1 MERISVSHKNKKHK
15 LEILFLPLFFVS
27 FFISSQSACGQ
38 TTLTLYATWTAPTT
52 DSDSMPLNDLASF
65 NLYRT
70 DTGRVT
76 RINSSPIPTT
86 YGTAA
91 SPYQF
96 SVQVSGAGKLTFYAT
111 AVDIFGNESAPSRR
125 ASYPYDYDSP
135 IIISLSPASG
145 TAGTIV
151 TIRGNHFGPSEG
163 SSGVSFNSVSATVT
177 SWSNTAIKCTVPSG
191 ATAGPVAVETSIGA
205 SNGKTFTVK
214 PPAIT
219 AVSPTSGTVGTVV
232 TIAGNYFGPSQGSSG
247 VSFNSISATVTSWS
261 NTAIKCTVPSGATT
275 GPVVVETSV
284 GVSNGKTFAVKL
296 PAIAALSPTSGAVGT
311 AVIIRGNYFGPSQ
324 GSSGV
329 SFNSV
334 SATVTSWS
342 NTAIRCTVPSG
353 VTSGP
358 VVVTTT
364 VGASNG
370 KTFTVKP

>member
-1 MERISVSHKNKKHK
+1 MERNSVSHKKHN
-15 LEILFLPLFFVS
+15 LEILFLPLFFLS
-27 FFISSQSACGQ
+27 FFISFQSACGQ

-52 DSDSMPLNDLASF
+52 DSDGMPLNDLAWF

-76 RINSSPIPTT
+76 RINSLPIATT

-135 IIISLSPASG
+135 IITSLSPASG
-145 TAGTIV
+145 TVETAV
-151 TIRGNHFGPSEG
+151 TIKGNHFGPSQG
-163 SSGVSFNSVSATVT
+163 SSSVSFNSVSATVT
-177 SWSNTAIKCTVPSG
+177 SWSNTT
-191 ATAGPVAVETSIGA
+191 
-205 SNGKTFTVK
+205 
-214 PPAIT
+214 
-219 AVSPTSGTVGTVV
+219 
-232 TIAGNYFGPSQGSSG
+232 
-247 VSFNSISATVTSWS
+247 
-261 NTAIKCTVPSGATT
+261 IKCTVPSGATT
-275 GPVVVETSV
+275 GPVMVETSV

-296 PAIAALSPTSGAVGT
+296 PAITALSPTSGTVRT

-324 GSSGV
+324 GSSSV

-353 VTSGP
+353 ATSGP